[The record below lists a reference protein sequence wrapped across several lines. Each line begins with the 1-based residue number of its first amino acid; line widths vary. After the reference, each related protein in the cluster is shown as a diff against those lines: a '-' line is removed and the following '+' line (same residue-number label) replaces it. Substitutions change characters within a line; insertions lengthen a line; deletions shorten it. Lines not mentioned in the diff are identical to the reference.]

1 MQIYVY
7 QEGTKI
13 NTEANGRFEEYW
25 YALEYKAPMVSTSTN
40 FLQPRPKHL
49 I

>member
-1 MQIYVY
+1 MQINMY
-7 QEGTKI
+7 QERTKI

-25 YALEYKAPMVSTSTN
+25 YVLEYKAPMVSTSTN
-40 FLQPRPKHL
+40 FLQPSPKHL